1 MFFARS
7 KKSNLWVT
15 NSSKQNTEVMMG
27 SFLFFIICYFLYP
40 NLIINF
46 SIVAGLTLF

>member
-1 MFFARS
+1 MFFAKS

-15 NSSKQNTEVMMG
+15 GSSKKNTEVVLG

-46 SIVAGLTLF
+46 SIVTGLTLF